1 MTKLKFLITVTFL
14 ITFQLN
20 AQKFYTRSGNT
31 SIEGSEKSFEPV
43 SAFNK
48 TTTVIL
54 DLKSN
59 NLAAQVFIA
68 GFEFKNAL
76 MQEHFNENYM
86 DTNKYPKAIFKGTIS
101 NFSLDE
107 VKKIEGNGLITGTL
121 TVKGIDKK
129 IEVSINIKE
138 ESDRI
143 YLSGNF
149 YVKPEDFDIK
159 IPAIVKD
166 KIAKEIQINI
176 NYELVEKK

>member
-43 SAFNK
+43 SAINE

-59 NLAAQVFIA
+59 NLVAQVFIA

-101 NFSLDE
+101 IFSLDE
-107 VKKIEGNGLITGTL
+107 VKIEGNGLLTGIL

-138 ESDRI
+138 ESNRI

>member
-1 MTKLKFLITVTFL
+1 MTKLKFLITVTL
-14 ITFQLN
+14 LMSFQLN

-43 SAFNK
+43 SAFNE

-59 NLAAQVFIA
+59 NLVAQVFIA

-107 VKKIEGNGLITGTL
+107 VKKIE
-121 TVKGIDKK
+121 
-129 IEVSINIKE
+129 VSINIKE
-138 ESDRI
+138 ESNRI

-159 IPAIVKD
+159 IPTIVQD